1 MVGRDYSFSFTDAEY
16 AKYEQ
21 WCHLNKLNGYGGAI
35 GGSTSFD
42 ITPTSLGDIVT
53 AYAEVVVRDELGEPS
68 YDKNGKLK
76 KKRIECVIRDI
87 I

>member
-1 MVGRDYSFSFTDAEY
+1 MVSF
-16 AKYEQ
+16 KQ
-21 WCHLNKLNGYGGAI
+21 IKWIWWRHR
-35 GGSTSFD
+35 GSTSFD

>member
-1 MVGRDYSFSFTDAEY
+1 MVGKDYSFSFTDAEY
-16 AKYEQ
+16 AKYEE
-21 WCHLNKLNGYGGAI
+21 WCHSNKLDGYSGAI

-42 ITPTSLGDIVT
+42 ITPTSLGEISN
-53 AYAEVVVRDELGEPS
+53 EEVVRDELGEPS